1 MDFRTSIS
9 RYDAES
15 VELAGRDLTGEVM
28 GDLGFSETL
37 FLLLTGE
44 RPDEDQQVLLD
55 AMLTSLMAHGV
66 TPHAITT
73 RLTLLT
79 APESLQGALAA
90 GILGA
95 GDRFL
100 GSMERC
106 SEELARVVDSDGDLE
121 DADALAAEFY
131 ARGDPFPGIGHPHH
145 EPVDPRA
152 QRLFDLADEHDIAGE
167 HVRTLR
173 AVQERLERETG
184 ATLPVNVTGA
194 IGAITADMGLPPRA
208 ARGLAILSRT
218 GGLLAEALEEERD
231 PQAMGYWELIQD
243 RTEYTSPD
251 DAAADN

>member
-1 MDFRTSIS
+1 MGFHTSIS
-9 RYDAES
+9 TYDADS
-15 VELAGRDLTGEVM
+15 VQLAGRDLTTEVM
-28 GDLGFSETL
+28 GELGFSETL
-37 FLLLTGE
+37 YLLLTGN
-44 RPDEDQQVLLD
+44 RPDADEQELLD

-100 GSMERC
+100 GSMELC
-106 SEELARVVDSDGDLE
+106 SRELARVVDGDVE
-121 DADALAAEFY
+121 SAEALAAEYY

-152 QRLFDLADEHDIAGE
+152 QRLFDLAEERDIAGE
-167 HVRTLR
+167 HVAVLR
-173 AVQERLERETG
+173 AVQTRLEAETG
-184 ATLPVNVTGA
+184 AQLPVNVTGA
-194 IGAITADMGLPPRA
+194 IGAISADMGLPPRA

-231 PQAMGYWELIQD
+231 PQAMDYWDLIQD
-243 RTEYTSPD
+243 ETEYVPPGEASD
-251 DAAADN
+251 EGR